1 MFLNRNHT
9 SFENPTDLIIIEI
22 QKDFYYF
29 HLKNVIQKT
38 NAG

>member
-9 SFENPTDLIIIEI
+9 SFENPTDPIIIEI
-22 QKDFYYF
+22 QKDFNYF
-29 HLKNVIQKT
+29 HLKNVIQKK